1 MEMMRRHGWW
11 VLIVVVLAIGLLW
24 PRLGSRDQ
32 VIPVP
37 CQDIVAGCGLA
48 PAGLRV
54 RFDRQPDALQRFK
67 VYVELPEAPEVHA
80 SFNMRGM
87 EMGFNRYRLL
97 AEGAGRWQAEVMLP
111 ACIQGRKDWLMMVE
125 AGGVRYEIPF
135 NSR

>member
-1 MEMMRRHGWW
+1 ML
-11 VLIVVVLAIGLLW
+11 LIAVLALGLLW
-24 PRLGSRDQ
+24 PRPGHRDR
-32 VIPVP
+32 VISVP
-37 CQDIVAGCGLA
+37 CQDIVAGCGLT
-48 PAGLRV
+48 PAGLHV

-67 VYVELPEAPEVHA
+67 VYVELPEVAEVHA

-97 AEGAGRWQAEVMLP
+97 ADGAGRWQAEVMLP

-125 AGGVRYEIPF
+125 ASGVRYEIPF